1 MAKKYDFAGWAT
13 RNDLK
18 CSDGRTIRHDAF
30 KECDGKT
37 VPLVWNHQHNDS
49 DNVLGYAVL
58 ENRPQGVYA
67 YGSFNNT
74 EKGQNAKLLV
84 QHGDITGLSIYANK
98 LRQVG
103 GDVLHGVIREVSL
116 VLAGANPG
124 AYIDSV
130 IAHGDG
136 TEGEAVIYTGED
148 LQHAEPEEDEEPSTE
163 TNDETEKSE
172 DSKEVEETTDEEY
185 KDEQEEEKKEDSVE
199 HSEKD
204 DKEKEKMPENKEK
217 TIQDVIDSMT
227 EEQKNVM
234 YALVGMAAEEGNGN
248 GKEEDDEDMKQNA
261 FDQETMNENYIS
273 HSEMEAIASDFKRYG
288 SLKDTFLAHGIEN
301 IGEIFPEYKNVRN
314 DIPFVNTNPSGWIS
328 TILNGVHHTPFARVK
343 MVHADITMDTARAKG
358 YLKGT
363 KKVDEV
369 FKLLKRKVDPT
380 TIYKKQTFDRDDIID
395 ITDLDLI
402 GWVKKEMRVKLDEE
416 RARAYIFGD
425 GRSTGDPDRIDDDK
439 IIPVIYDTEENVYAM
454 KVEVKP
460 EADESLAHALVT
472 ALVKGMD
479 NYEGSGNVTAFIRT
493 DLVSDLLLMED
504 KIGHRLY
511 ANINDLASA
520 MAVDKVVKVPANIVP
535 EGFYGVALD
544 LNDYNV
550 GTNRGGEVSLFDD
563 FDIDYNQQ
571 KYLIETRQS
580 GALTLPHSAV
590 VLTAEGSQS
599 I

>member
-98 LRQVG
+98 LKQVG

-163 TNDETEKSE
+163 TEEETEKSE
-172 DSKEVEETTDEEY
+172 DSKEVEETTDEEN

-234 YALVGMAAEEGNGN
+234 YALVGMAAEEGNEN
-248 GKEEDDEDMKQNA
+248 GKDDKEDMKQNA

-439 IIPVIYDTEENVYAM
+439 IIPVIYDTVENVYAM

>member
-98 LRQVG
+98 LKQVG

-148 LQHAEPEEDEEPSTE
+148 LQHAESEEDEEISTE
-163 TNDETEKSE
+163 TEEETEKSE
-172 DSKEVEETTDEEY
+172 DSKEVETTDEEN
-185 KDEQEEEKKEDSVE
+185 KEEQEEEKEDSVE

-234 YALVGMAAEEGNGN
+234 YALVGMAAEEGNEN
-248 GKEEDDEDMKQNA
+248 GKDDNEDMKQNA

-460 EADESLAHALVT
+460 EGDESLAHALVT

-550 GTNRGGEVSLFDD
+550 GTNRGGEVNLFDD